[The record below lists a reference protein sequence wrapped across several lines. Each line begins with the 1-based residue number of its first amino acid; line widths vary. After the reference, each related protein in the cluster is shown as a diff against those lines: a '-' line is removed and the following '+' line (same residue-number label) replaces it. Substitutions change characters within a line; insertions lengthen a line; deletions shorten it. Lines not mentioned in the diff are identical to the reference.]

1 MRSIASVPT
10 QRPARYGKQLV
21 SHMGRKIKG
30 LWDGES
36 GQLDFNGGGD
46 VRLSSQDASLTL
58 ELSCEE
64 SEVDRL
70 EYIVGVHLARFGSK
84 DGLSV
89 AWKRED
95 GTEEPCRGLTAKPI
109 CRLSPRPR
117 RLVWPP
123 RRPKRRRKLRLPRGH
138 LRQSQ
143 PRRLRR

>member
-46 VRLSSQDASLTL
+46 VRLSSQDDSLTL

-95 GTEEPCRGLTAKPI
+95 GTEGTVQGPYSEADMQAFAEAKKARLAAQAAEKAEEATAAEGAPTAK
-109 CRLSPRPR
+109 SA
-117 RLVWPP
+117 
-123 RRPKRRRKLRLPRGH
+123 
-138 LRQSQ
+138 
-143 PRRLRR
+143 

>member
-30 LWDGES
+30 SWDGDS

-46 VRLSSQDASLTL
+46 VRLSSQDDSLTL

-70 EYIVGVHLARFGSK
+70 EHVVGVHLARFGSK
-84 DGLSV
+84 DSLTV

-95 GTEEPCRGLTAKPI
+95 GTEGTVQGPYSEADMQAFAEAKKARLAAQAAEKAKEAAVAEGAPTAT
-109 CRLSPRPR
+109 SA
-117 RLVWPP
+117 
-123 RRPKRRRKLRLPRGH
+123 
-138 LRQSQ
+138 
-143 PRRLRR
+143 

>member
-30 LWDGES
+30 SWDGES

-46 VRLSSQDASLTL
+46 VRLSSQDDSLTL

-70 EYIVGVHLARFGSK
+70 EHVVGVHLARFGGS
-84 DGLSV
+84 SQ
-89 AWKRED
+89 
-95 GTEEPCRGLTAKPI
+95 
-109 CRLSPRPR
+109 
-117 RLVWPP
+117 
-123 RRPKRRRKLRLPRGH
+123 LRV
-138 LRQSQ
+138 
-143 PRRLRR
+143 